1 MKTEPAIAVAV
12 VEDNASVRESLQDIL
27 GNAPGI
33 RCVAVCSSGEKALIT
48 LPALC
53 PEVVF
58 MDINLPGMN
67 GVECVSRLVEKLP
80 KVLVVMLTVHDDTEW
95 IFKAL
100 AAGACG
106 YLHKP
111 VRAEELLTAVKDVY
125 AGGSPMTGNIARKV
139 VQTFIKPSPSK
150 TKTQPD
156 EELTDRERE
165 VLEYLAQGY
174 LYKEIAERMNVSW
187 HTVHTHIRHIYEK
200 LHVRSRGEAVAS
212 FINR

>member
-1 MKTEPAIAVAV
+1 MKTKPSIAVAI

-27 GNAPGI
+27 GSAPGI
-33 RCVAVCSSGEKALIT
+33 CCVAACSSGEQALTT
-48 LPALC
+48 LPALS

-58 MDINLPGMN
+58 MDINLPGMD
-67 GVECVSRLVEKLP
+67 GVACVSQLVAKLP

-111 VRAEELLTAVKDVY
+111 VRAEELLTAVKEVH

-139 VQTFIKPSPSK
+139 VQTFIKPSTSK
-150 TKTQPD
+150 AKAQPD

-212 FINR
+212 FISR